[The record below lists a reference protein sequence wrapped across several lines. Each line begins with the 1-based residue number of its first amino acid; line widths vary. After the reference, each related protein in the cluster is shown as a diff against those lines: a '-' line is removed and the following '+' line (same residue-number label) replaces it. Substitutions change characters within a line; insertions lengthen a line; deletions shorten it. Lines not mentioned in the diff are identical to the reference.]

1 MLELYHSLRN
11 RGRLITHLPMIPG
24 SALYN
29 FIVLLFQIF
38 QAKNNFENWTITG
51 TKISESTYSVF
62 LFSMAFGWGP
72 PWRSFLTSTASALT
86 MRSIWEVQGA
96 SHDPGGGVDTTA
108 VLAGNSNLYL
118 SEIFSPVTF
127 LGVFEIFVKMKIW
140 REIWIH
146 RFLEKYRWEN
156 LRKLQIWISRQ
167 YCSGVYTA
175 PWVMASPKGLTTLT

>member
-1 MLELYHSLRN
+1 MLEIMEVSITLSTLWCTYNSLPWGWCVSLTMLYQWIEWYQK
-11 RGRLITHLPMIPG
+11 ITD
-24 SALYN
+24 
-29 FIVLLFQIF
+29 
-38 QAKNNFENWTITG
+38 

-118 SEIFSPVTF
+118 SEIFSPVLQTF
-127 LGVFEIFVKMKIW
+127 SNPVWIVLSNWIFWHSLIW
-140 REIWIH
+140 RNFF
-146 RFLEKYRWEN
+146 RFNRLN
-156 LRKLQIWISRQ
+156 
-167 YCSGVYTA
+167 
-175 PWVMASPKGLTTLT
+175 